1 MFGCLVR
8 LAFIWC
14 LIIIRQGVTDIII
27 VILVTVS
34 VVVGAIG
41 NDSIHVLAAQQHI
54 YPEYPPTN
62 NPTPPNT
69 PNPATGPQIIIYSAA
84 AVRAAVL
91 KAANLQTAYQIISH
105 ADTVSC
111 LTKMVIS

>member
-1 MFGCLVR
+1 MFGCRAR

-41 NDSIHVLAAQQHI
+41 NDSIHVLAAQ
-54 YPEYPPTN
+54 
-62 NPTPPNT
+62 
-69 PNPATGPQIIIYSAA
+69 
-84 AVRAAVL
+84 
-91 KAANLQTAYQIISH
+91 
-105 ADTVSC
+105 
-111 LTKMVIS
+111 

>member
-1 MFGCLVR
+1 MFGCLAR

-14 LIIIRQGVTDIII
+14 LIINRQGVTDIII

-34 VVVGAIG
+34 VVGAIG
-41 NDSIHVLAAQQHI
+41 NDSIHVLAAQWYI

-84 AVRAAVL
+84 VRAAVL
-91 KAANLQTAYQIISH
+91 KAANLQTAYWIISH
-105 ADTVSC
+105 ADTASC